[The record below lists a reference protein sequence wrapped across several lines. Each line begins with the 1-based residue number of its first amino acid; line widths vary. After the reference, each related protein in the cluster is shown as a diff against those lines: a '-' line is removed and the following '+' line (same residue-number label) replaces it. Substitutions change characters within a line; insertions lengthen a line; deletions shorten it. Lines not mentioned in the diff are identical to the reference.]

1 VEDLSSGMEGNNSNT
16 KNTDKQIQWRRTKVL
31 ELSSQ
36 GNTQSDIAK
45 TLHVGEATVSRDIS
59 SLRQQAQINLRT
71 HINDKLPEEYQNCMV
86 GINQVLKICWEIVNK
101 SRNMN
106 NSNIQTITMID
117 NKTVLQALALINDCN
132 KYKMDLTT
140 NGVVITDAIKF
151 VQTNKE
157 KLTMSRKEEKGKE
170 SKETGYEEDK
180 GQLEKMQEEEAE
192 EFCRDK
198 QTTNQ
203 VF

>member
-1 VEDLSSGMEGNNSNT
+1 MEGDNRST
-16 KNTDKQIQWRRTKVL
+16 KNTDKQIQWRRAKVL

-36 GNTQSDIAK
+36 GNTQTDIAK
-45 TLHVGEATVSRDIS
+45 TLHVGEATISRDIS

-101 SRNMN
+101 SRNVN
-106 NSNIQTITMID
+106 NDNGNGQTVTMTD
-117 NKTVLQALALINDCN
+117 NKVVLQALALINDCN

-157 KLTMSRKEEKGKE
+157 RLAMSAKEEDDGKE
-170 SKETGYEEDK
+170 SKEPDYDEDK
-180 GQLEKMQEEEAE
+180 DQLEEKQEEETGE
-192 EFCRDK
+192 LSKNE
-198 QTTNQ
+198 TTNQ

>member
-1 VEDLSSGMEGNNSNT
+1 MEDLSSEMEGDNRST

-36 GNTQSDIAK
+36 GNTQSDIAMI
-45 TLHVGEATVSRDIS
+45 LHVGEATVSRDIS
-59 SLRQQAQINLRT
+59 SLRQQAQLNLKT
-71 HINDKLPEEYQNCMV
+71 HINHKLPEEYQNCMT

-101 SRNMN
+101 LRNIN
-106 NSNIQTITMID
+106 NDNGQTVTMTD
-117 NKTVLQALALINDCN
+117 NKTVLQALALVNDCN
-132 KYKMDLTT
+132 KYKLDLTT

-157 KLTMSRKEEKGKE
+157 KLTMSTEEENEKE
-170 SKETGYEEDK
+170 SKEPDDEQE
-180 GQLEKMQEEEAE
+180 QLEEKQEKETGEQE
-192 EFCRDK
+192 
-198 QTTNQ
+198 TTNQ

>member
-101 SRNMN
+101 SRGVDNDN
-106 NSNIQTITMID
+106 GQTVTVTD

-151 VQTNKE
+151 VQMNKE
-157 KLTMSRKEEKGKE
+157 KLTMSSKEDEKE
-170 SKETGYEEDK
+170 SEEPDYNEDK
-180 GQLEKMQEEEAE
+180 DQLEEEQEEETGE
-192 EFCRDK
+192 LDEQDK
-198 QTTNQ
+198 TTNQ

>member
-1 VEDLSSGMEGNNSNT
+1 MEGDNRST
-16 KNTDKQIQWRRTKVL
+16 KNTDKQIQWRRAKVL

-36 GNTQSDIAK
+36 GNTQTDIAK
-45 TLHVGEATVSRDIS
+45 TLHVGEATISRDIS

-101 SRNMN
+101 SRNVN
-106 NSNIQTITMID
+106 NDNGNGQTVTMTD
-117 NKTVLQALALINDCN
+117 NKVVLQALALINDCN

-157 KLTMSRKEEKGKE
+157 RLAISAKEEDDGKE
-170 SKETGYEEDK
+170 SKELDYDEDK
-180 GQLEKMQEEEAE
+180 DQLEEKQEEETGE
-192 EFCRDK
+192 LSKNE
-198 QTTNQ
+198 TTNQ

>member
-1 VEDLSSGMEGNNSNT
+1 MEGDNRST
-16 KNTDKQIQWRRTKVL
+16 KNTDKQIQWRRAKVL

-45 TLHVGEATVSRDIS
+45 TLHVGEATISRDIS
-59 SLRQQAQINLRT
+59 SLRQQAQLNLKT

-101 SRNMN
+101 SRNVN
-106 NSNIQTITMID
+106 NDNGNGQTVTMTD

-151 VQTNKE
+151 VQSNKN
-157 KLTMSRKEEKGKE
+157 KLTMSTKKEN
-170 SKETGYEEDK
+170 TGRYK
-180 GQLEKMQEEEAE
+180 PCFKSIM
-192 EFCRDK
+192 
-198 QTTNQ
+198 T
-203 VF
+203 

>member
-1 VEDLSSGMEGNNSNT
+1 MGNVEDLSSEMEGST
-16 KNTDKQIQWRRTKVL
+16 KNTDKQIQWRRAKVL

-59 SLRQQAQINLRT
+59 SLRQQAKINLRT

-101 SRNMN
+101 SRNVDN
-106 NSNIQTITMID
+106 DNGSGQTMTVID

-132 KYKMDLTT
+132 RYKMDLTT
-140 NGVVITDAIKF
+140 NGYIA
-151 VQTNKE
+151 
-157 KLTMSRKEEKGKE
+157 LG
-170 SKETGYEEDK
+170 
-180 GQLEKMQEEEAE
+180 A
-192 EFCRDK
+192 
-198 QTTNQ
+198 
-203 VF
+203 

>member
-1 VEDLSSGMEGNNSNT
+1 MEGST

-59 SLRQQAQINLRT
+59 SLRQQAEINLRT
-71 HINDKLPEEYQNCMV
+71 NINDKLPEEYQNCMV

-101 SRNMN
+101 SRNVDN
-106 NSNIQTITMID
+106 DNDNGQTMTVID
-117 NKTVLQALALINDCN
+117 NETVLQALALINDCN

-140 NGVVITDAIKF
+140 NGVVITDVIKF

-157 KLTMSRKEEKGKE
+157 RLAVSTKEDNGNKE
-170 SKETGYEEDK
+170 SKEPDYDEDK
-180 GQLEKMQEEEAE
+180 DHLEEKQEEETGE
-192 EFCRDK
+192 LKE
-198 QTTNQ
+198 TTNQ

>member
-1 VEDLSSGMEGNNSNT
+1 MEDLSSEMEGDNRST

-45 TLHVGEATVSRDIS
+45 ILHVGEATVSRDIS
-59 SLRQQAQINLRT
+59 SLRQQAQINLKT
-71 HINDKLPEEYQNCMV
+71 HINDKLPEEYQNCMT

-101 SRNMN
+101 LRNIN
-106 NSNIQTITMID
+106 NDNGQTVTMTD
-117 NKTVLQALALINDCN
+117 NKTILQALALVNDCN

-157 KLTMSRKEEKGKE
+157 KLTMSTKEENEKE
-170 SKETGYEEDK
+170 SKEPDYDEDK
-180 GQLEKMQEEEAE
+180 DQLEEKQEKETGEQE
-192 EFCRDK
+192 
-198 QTTNQ
+198 TTNQ

>member
-1 VEDLSSGMEGNNSNT
+1 MNSLE
-16 KNTDKQIQWRRTKVL
+16 WRRSKVL

-36 GNTQSDIAK
+36 GHSQPEIARI
-45 TLHVGEATVSRDIS
+45 LQISQPTVNRDIGY
-59 SLRQQAQINLRT
+59 LRGQARQNLQK
-71 HINDKLPEEYQNCMV
+71 HIQDKLPEEYQNCMV

-101 SRNMN
+101 SRKVDNYN
-106 NSNIQTITMID
+106 GNGQTVTMTD

-132 KYKMDLTT
+132 RYKMDLTT

-157 KLTMSRKEEKGKE
+157 KLNTATTTVSTQKNNGEE
-170 SKETGYEEDK
+170 SKEPDYDEDND
-180 GQLEKMQEEEAE
+180 QLEEKQEDENGE
-192 EFCRDK
+192 
-198 QTTNQ
+198 TTNQ